1 MVFGQIDGYSRLIS
15 SLHIPTDNQ
24 VETASG
30 FFIDSI
36 REYGVRSRI
45 CTDRESEFNNVNFL
59 MDKLIGDNR
68 RNLMKGSSVHNQRIE
83 RFWRDVFMEFLDRY
97 CRLFS
102 QMERED
108 VLDIGNGINMFVL
121 QYIYASSLEVDLK
134 AWATLHNNHGV
145 RREKHKTVVC

>member
-1 MVFGQIDGYSRLIS
+1 MVSEVGSVLTENQS
-15 SLHIPTDNQ
+15 S
-24 VETASG
+24 AM
-30 FFIDSI
+30 SI
-36 REYGVRSRI
+36 
-45 CTDRESEFNNVNFL
+45 FL

-108 VLDIGNGINMFVL
+108 VLKMV
-121 QYIYASSLEVDLK
+121 
-134 AWATLHNNHGV
+134 
-145 RREKHKTVVC
+145 